1 MIAYL
6 IALTSHSL
14 SHYYSQVH
22 LIIECFL
29 AVLVYMRCLKQKVCM
44 YMYFVFVYCLCDG
57 QTSLNIG
64 TR

>member
-29 AVLVYMRCLKQKVCM
+29 AACVGLYEMFETEGMHVH
-44 YMYFVFVYCLCDG
+44 VFCFCILPV
-57 QTSLNIG
+57 
-64 TR
+64 